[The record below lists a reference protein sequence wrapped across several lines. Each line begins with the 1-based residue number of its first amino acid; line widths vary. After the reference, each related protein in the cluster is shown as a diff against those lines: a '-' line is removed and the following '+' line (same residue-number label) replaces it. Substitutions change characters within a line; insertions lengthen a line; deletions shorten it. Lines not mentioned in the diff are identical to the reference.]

1 MKYKYGKL
9 RDGVILAHL
18 RQRLKLLLLQSALQ
32 PLVGFGL
39 LRDLNYKTHF
49 AQEKYTIYWD

>member
-9 RDGVILAHL
+9 RDDIILAHL
-18 RQRLKLLLLQSALQ
+18 RQRFKLLLLQSALQ

-39 LRDLNYKTHF
+39 LRD
-49 AQEKYTIYWD
+49 